1 MLHFLFFITLL
12 GVLHFSYL
20 QRLEEIEVVT
30 GGTVGVTDLGIEE
43 VIEVVIGEMEV
54 DMVVGGTNKV
64 KVKTRAKDRG
74 RDREEVRERSH
85 IHRMLCFQSYVHG
98 LVWCYCSLCTLFIH
112 YYTALTVLYSLL
124 HCAALHFIVVYGD
137 DQAPW
142 DEYEVR

>member
-1 MLHFLFFITLL
+1 M
-12 GVLHFSYL
+12 
-20 QRLEEIEVVT
+20 VT

-64 KVKTRAKDRG
+64 RVRAKVKTRAKDKVK
-74 RDREEVRERSH
+74 DREEVRERSL
-85 IHRMLCFQSYVHG
+85 IHRMLCFQMHVHG
-98 LVWCYCSLCTLFIH
+98 LVWRYCTLCTFFIH
-112 YYTALTVLYSLL
+112 CNTALTVLYSLL
-124 HCAALHFIVVYGD
+124 HCAALDFIVVYGD